1 MSKKI
6 KTSRWWYN
14 FKDSLKFY
22 LRLRDPDRGDVVD
35 DQIKADTRINK
46 TLGMPLPMSGVKR
59 TLLERCKR

>member
-1 MSKKI
+1 MFKKI

-46 TLGMPLPMSGVKR
+46 TLGMPPTDEWCKKNPFR
-59 TLLERCKR
+59 TM